1 MTPGPSR
8 RRNLALIGAR
18 GTGKTS
24 VGRIVA
30 DRLGLP
36 FADADAELE
45 RRAGRSIAAIFAAEG
60 EPAFRDLEEQV
71 LGELTARDG
80 LVLATGGG
88 VVLREANRR
97 ALRRFGLVVWLW
109 AEPDVLAERLRRDVG
124 GRPALTEAGLLGEI
138 AAVLAMRIPLYDE
151 VADTMVDTV
160 GRTPAE
166 VADIILTAWSPPP

>member
-1 MTPGPSR
+1 MTPGSTR

-30 DRLGLP
+30 GRLGLP
-36 FADADAELE
+36 YADADGELE
-45 RRAGRSIAAIFAAEG
+45 RRAGRSIARIFATQG
-60 EPAFRDLEEQV
+60 EPAFRDLEEQL

-88 VVLREANRR
+88 VVLRESNRR
-97 ALRRFGLVVWLW
+97 VLRRFGLVVWLW
-109 AEPDVLAERLRRDVG
+109 AEPDVLAERLRRDPG
-124 GRPALTEAGLLGEI
+124 GRPPLTDAGLVAEI
-138 AAVLAMRIPLYDE
+138 RAVLALRIPLYDE
-151 VADTMVDTV
+151 AAHTLVDTV

-166 VADIILTAWSPPP
+166 VADVILRAWSPLS